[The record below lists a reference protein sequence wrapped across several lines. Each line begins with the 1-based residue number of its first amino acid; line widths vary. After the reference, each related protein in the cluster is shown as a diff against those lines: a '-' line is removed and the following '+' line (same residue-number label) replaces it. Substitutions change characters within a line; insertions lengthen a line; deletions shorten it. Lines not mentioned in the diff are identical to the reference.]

1 MSQQEVKQ
9 AVSNIIQDDNNI
21 FKQFDNVIITGDF
34 NYPNIKWNNNNVLS
48 NKDEQFFNAVQ
59 DGYFIQHVDKPTR
72 HRKDQES
79 NILDLVLTQSD
90 LDIESIE
97 HCSPLGKSDHELLKI
112 KTTILKL
119 KAFDKE
125 SIKYNFDKGNFN
137 AFKKYIT
144 DIDWLN
150 KFGSLDAEEVC
161 NIIVTK
167 IEEGIELFIPLR
179 KHSKSKKKPHLTGEV
194 KKSVKKKYLLY
205 KRWIE
210 SNNSHDYRNYI
221 KERNL
226 TSKLIKKAKRDHFGT
241 I

>member
-1 MSQQEVKQ
+1 MTSNNEKVLIGNIYHGG
-9 AVSNIIQDDNNI
+9 SSSEENTNTLCNIIQDDNNI

-34 NYPNIKWNNNNVLS
+34 NYPNIKWNNNDVLS
-48 NKDEQFFNAVQ
+48 HRDDKFYNAVQ

-90 LDIESIE
+90 LDIENIE

-119 KAFDKE
+119 KSSDKD
-125 SIKYNFDKGNFN
+125 SINYNFDKGNFN

-150 KFGSLDAEEVC
+150 TFGSLDAEEVC

-167 IEEGIELFIPLR
+167 IEEGIDLFIPVR
-179 KHSKSKKKPHLTGEV
+179 KHSKSKRMPHLTGEV
-194 KKSVKKKYLLY
+194 KK
-205 KRWIE
+205 
-210 SNNSHDYRNYI
+210 NQ
-221 KERNL
+221 
-226 TSKLIKKAKRDHFGT
+226 
-241 I
+241 